1 MKKELFFFFK
11 HKQVD
16 KPLAMVK
23 QINIIRNERE
33 ITTTITG
40 IQNNIMKE
48 YYEPLYVNKL
58 DNLEEMDKFLVTNNL
73 PRLNQEEIDS
83 L

>member
-1 MKKELFFFFK
+1 
-11 HKQVD
+11 
-16 KPLAMVK
+16 MVK
-23 QINIIRNERE
+23 QRDIIRNERE

>member
-1 MKKELFFFFK
+1 MKKELFFFK
-11 HKQVD
+11 CKQVD
-16 KPLAMVK
+16 KSLAMVK
-23 QINIIRNERE
+23 QRNIIRNERE

-40 IQNNIMKE
+40 IQKNILKE

-58 DNLEEMDKFLVTNNL
+58 ENLEEMDKFLVTNNL

>member
-1 MKKELFFFFK
+1 MKKELFFFK
-11 HKQVD
+11 CKQVD
-16 KPLAMVK
+16 KSLAMVK
-23 QINIIRNERE
+23 QRNIIRNERE

-40 IQNNIMKE
+40 IQKKYSERILWTIICQQLE
-48 YYEPLYVNKL
+48 
-58 DNLEEMDKFLVTNNL
+58 NLEEMDKFLVTNNL